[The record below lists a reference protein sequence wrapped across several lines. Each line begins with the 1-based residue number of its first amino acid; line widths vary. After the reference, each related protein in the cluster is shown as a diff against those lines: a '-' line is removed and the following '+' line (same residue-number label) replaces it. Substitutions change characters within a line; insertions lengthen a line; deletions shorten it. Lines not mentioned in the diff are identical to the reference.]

1 MAVPVEINNL
11 MLGSV
16 SGYQISRSVRLRS
29 SATAYFNRTPASATN
44 RTTWTWSGWVKRG
57 SLTSD
62 QVLFQGYSDANNFT
76 VVLWDS
82 SDKLQLQN
90 RVASTAIFNWV
101 TRSVYRDP
109 AAWYHVVAVYDS
121 TQATSTNRIDIYVN
135 GVEITDYTTQTTG
148 SQNATGFINNT
159 NGHNIG
165 RSGASTQFFDG
176 YMTEINFVDGQA
188 LTPSSFGEYDTITT
202 GVWKPKKY
210 TGTYGTNGFYLNFSD
225 NSASTAAAIGKD
237 YSGTGN
243 NWTPNNISVTAG
255 ATYDSMLDSPT
266 PFPDGGNGRGNY
278 ATWNA
283 INNGT
288 TNSYTFS
295 NGNLG
300 ATVSTTSGGR
310 GITSTSGMTS
320 SSGVKYYA
328 ELTVSAWGGSNNA
341 DVGILNTSTSVMTTS
356 SFALAGCIGTYLSNG
371 YAISKSGTV
380 ANNGTSLATGL
391 TTFADGD
398 IVQIAYDGTYI
409 YFGKNNTWLNSA
421 VPASGTGGY
430 SVAAGTYAF
439 AFGVTSNTSQTGTV
453 IGNFGQRPFTY
464 TPPSGFKAL
473 NTQNLPTPTIANGA
487 SYMAAT
493 TYTGTGAAL
502 TIANSANNTIGTTF
516 QPDWVWIKDRSAVA
530 SSNILDSVRG
540 VRIHLESS
548 TTNAETTEAVGV
560 GLTAFN
566 SNGFSLGTDNAG
578 AGRVNFNGDTF
589 VAWQWNAGGSTVTN
603 TSGSISAQVRANPTA
618 GFSIVTYT
626 GTGVSNATVGHG
638 LGVTPSMIILKD
650 RDTNTNNPNW
660 IVWHTSL
667 SANNNL
673 YLNTTDFQSSYTI
686 TSYGGIGTSPTS
698 SVFTLGNG
706 TVSNATPNENG
717 DRYVAY
723 CFSAVAGYSAFGSYT
738 GNSSTDGPFIFTGF
752 RPRWIMFKKISGGT
766 DNWEIIDTSR
776 NTSNVNDK
784 GLAPNTSAAEISS
797 RGGDVLSN
805 GFKLRFAN
813 GTTNES
819 GFTYIYMAFAENPF
833 KYSLAR

>member
-1 MAVPVEINNL
+1 MFAAKGELFTRP
-11 MLGSV
+11 
-16 SGYQISRSVRLRS
+16 SGYQISRSVRFRS

-57 SLTSD
+57 DLSRTQGLFGAGVLGNNANFQAYLNSD
-62 QVLFQGYSDANNFT
+62 NTIYFQET
-76 VVLWDS
+76 VQNVS
-82 SDKLQLQN
+82 NQLIW
-90 RVASTAIFNWV
+90 AST
-101 TRSVYRDP
+101 SVYRDP
-109 AAWYHVVAVYDS
+109 SSWYHLIIAMDT
-121 TQATSTNRIDIYVN
+121 TQATAADRAKVYVN
-135 GVEITDYTTQTTG
+135 GVQVTGSFSVTPSQNQTT
-148 SQNATGFINNT
+148 SINNSVAQYVGAAPT
-159 NGHNIG
+159 NT
-165 RSGASTQFFDG
+165 SSLLYMDG
-176 YMTEINFVDGQA
+176 YQTEINFVDGQA
-188 LTPSSFGEYDTITT
+188 LTPSSFGAYDGIT

-237 YSGTGN
+237 YSGNGS

-255 ATYDSMLDSPT
+255 ATYDSMLDTPT
-266 PFPDGGNGRGNY
+266 PFPDGSTGRGNY
-278 ATWNA
+278 AVLNPIFT
-283 INNGT
+283 NG
-288 TNSYTFS
+288 FS
-295 NGNLG
+295 PLTLTNGNLTATSASGARLALGTIYATTDVYYFEATCTTVAAAGSRVGIRNDSTQRFYDNSGNYFDG
-300 ATVSTTSGGR
+300 ATSTAYGATYTTGDVIGVAFNLTNQT
-310 GITSTSGMTS
+310 ITF
-320 SSGVKYYA
+320 Y
-328 ELTVSAWGGSNNA
+328 
-341 DVGILNTSTSVMTTS
+341 
-356 SFALAGCIGTYLSNG
+356 
-371 YAISKSGTV
+371 
-380 ANNGTSLATGL
+380 
-391 TTFADGD
+391 
-398 IVQIAYDGTYI
+398 
-409 YFGKNNTWLNSA
+409 KNNTSQGQKTAIGLTGILVA
-421 VPASGTGGY
+421 PFVYADTSG
-430 SVAAGTYAF
+430 VW
-439 AFGVTSNTSQTGTV
+439 NL
-453 IGNFGQRPFTY
+453 NFGQRPFTY
-464 TPPSGFKAL
+464 TPPSGFLAL
-473 NTQNLPTPTIANGA
+473 NTQNLPIPTIANGA

-540 VRIHLESS
+540 VRIHLESN
-548 TTNAETTEAVGV
+548 TTNTETTEAIGV

-603 TSGSISAQVRANPTA
+603 ASGSISAQVRANTTA

-660 IVWHTSL
+660 IVWHSSL

-717 DRYVAY
+717 DRYVVY

-766 DNWEIIDTSR
+766 DDWEIIDTSR

-819 GFTYIYMAFAENPF
+819 GFTYLYMAFAENPF

>member
-1 MAVPVEINNL
+1 VLNPIFTNGFSPLTLTNGNL
-11 MLGSV
+11 TATSASGARLALGTIYATTDV
-16 SGYQISRSVRLRS
+16 YYFEATCTTVAAAGSRVGIR
-29 SATAYFNRTPASATN
+29 N
-44 RTTWTWSGWVKRG
+44 
-57 SLTSD
+57 
-62 QVLFQGYSDANNFT
+62 
-76 VVLWDS
+76 
-82 SDKLQLQN
+82 
-90 RVASTAIFNWV
+90 
-101 TRSVYRDP
+101 
-109 AAWYHVVAVYDS
+109 DS
-121 TQATSTNRIDIYVN
+121 TQRFYDNSGNYFDGATSTAY
-135 GVEITDYTTQTTG
+135 
-148 SQNATGFINNT
+148 
-159 NGHNIG
+159 
-165 RSGASTQFFDG
+165 
-176 YMTEINFVDGQA
+176 
-188 LTPSSFGEYDTITT
+188 
-202 GVWKPKKY
+202 
-210 TGTYGTNGFYLNFSD
+210 
-225 NSASTAAAIGKD
+225 
-237 YSGTGN
+237 
-243 NWTPNNISVTAG
+243 G
-255 ATYDSMLDSPT
+255 ATY
-266 PFPDGGNGRGNY
+266 
-278 ATWNA
+278 
-283 INNGT
+283 T
-288 TNSYTFS
+288 TGDVIGVAFNLTNQTITF
-295 NGNLG
+295 
-300 ATVSTTSGGR
+300 
-310 GITSTSGMTS
+310 
-320 SSGVKYYA
+320 Y
-328 ELTVSAWGGSNNA
+328 
-341 DVGILNTSTSVMTTS
+341 
-356 SFALAGCIGTYLSNG
+356 
-371 YAISKSGTV
+371 
-380 ANNGTSLATGL
+380 
-391 TTFADGD
+391 
-398 IVQIAYDGTYI
+398 
-409 YFGKNNTWLNSA
+409 KNNTSQGQKTAIGLTGILVA
-421 VPASGTGGY
+421 PFVYADTSG
-430 SVAAGTYAF
+430 VW
-439 AFGVTSNTSQTGTV
+439 NL
-453 IGNFGQRPFTY
+453 NFGQRPFTY
-464 TPPSGFKAL
+464 TPPSGFLAL
-473 NTQNLPTPTIANGA
+473 NTQNLPIPTIANGA

-540 VRIHLESS
+540 VRIHLESN
-548 TTNAETTEAVGV
+548 TTNAETTETVGV

-603 TSGSISAQVRANPTA
+603 TSGSISAQVRANTTA

-650 RDTNTNNPNW
+650 RDINTNNPNW
-660 IVWHTSL
+660 IVWHSSL

-766 DNWEIIDTSR
+766 DDWEIIDTSR

-819 GFTYIYMAFAENPF
+819 GFTYLYMAFAENPF